1 VARHTTCNT
10 VANCAA
16 ISAWPAAV
24 GSVKD
29 GRAYLTCQR
38 VAEAGLGEE
47 ARVHVA
53 ESPG

>member
-38 VAEAGLGEE
+38 VAEADLTP
-47 ARVHVA
+47 ARRLPKSSA
-53 ESPG
+53 